1 MNWHYKEWNMHN
13 PFRFKLLSCTV
24 ALTSLV
30 FPDPGSSLR
39 TRSNQIPVWKE
50 AREPAAKG
58 TRARIPKDILAELT
72 ADASQDSTDPCS
84 KDESSKMDAYRVV
97 LNSRRPV
104 VAIAVW
110 GRSSCYCGATG
121 NCQFWVF
128 VNDRGK
134 HRLVLDTGLVR
145 DFGFLKAKTNG
156 YRDLV
161 VWSHDSAFRSPARLF
176 QFDGNQ
182 YREACGWEEEYVGHE
197 LPEGGWVWDP
207 GPKINSNTCA
217 TTAKPT

>member
-1 MNWHYKEWNMHN
+1 MLNV
-13 PFRFKLLSCTV
+13 FRFKYLSCTV
-24 ALTSLV
+24 TLASFVFLALAVSQ
-30 FPDPGSSLR
+30 S
-39 TRSNQIPVWKE
+39 TRSDQLSMWKE

-58 TRARIPKDILAELT
+58 TRAGIPKDILADLT

-128 VNDRGK
+128 VADHGK
-134 HRLVLDTGLVR
+134 YRLILDTGLVR

-182 YREACGWEEEYVGHE
+182 YREDCGWEEEYVGHE
-197 LPEGGWVWDP
+197 LPGGGWVWDP
-207 GPKINSNTCA
+207 GPKINSNTCRPQP
-217 TTAKPT
+217 KRLKSY

>member
-1 MNWHYKEWNMHN
+1 MPNM
-13 PFRFKLLSCTV
+13 FRFKFLCCTV
-24 ALTSLV
+24 TLAFLA
-30 FPDPGSSLR
+30 FPAIAAPQSA
-39 TRSNQIPVWKE
+39 RSDQLPVWKE
-50 AREPAAKG
+50 ARGPAAKG

-72 ADASQDSTDPCS
+72 ADASQDSADPCS
-84 KDESSKMDAYRVV
+84 KEESSKMDAYRAV
-97 LNSRRPV
+97 LNSHKPV

-121 NCQFWVF
+121 NCQFWLF
-128 VNDRGK
+128 VADHGK

-145 DFGFLKAKTNG
+145 DFGFLKARTKG

-161 VWSHDSAFRSPARLF
+161 LWSHDFAFRSPARLF

-197 LPEGGWVWDP
+197 LPGGGWVWDP

-217 TTAKPT
+217 ATAKPT

>member
-1 MNWHYKEWNMHN
+1 MLNV
-13 PFRFKLLSCTV
+13 FRFKYLSCTV
-24 ALTSLV
+24 TLASLV
-30 FPDPGSSLR
+30 FLALAVPQS
-39 TRSNQIPVWKE
+39 TRSDQLPMWKE

-58 TRARIPKDILAELT
+58 TRAGIPKDILADLI
-72 ADASQDSTDPCS
+72 ANASQDSTDPCS

-128 VNDRGK
+128 VVDHGK
-134 HRLVLDTGLVR
+134 HQLVLDTGMVR
-145 DFGFLKAKTNG
+145 DFGFLKADAKG

-161 VWSHDSAFRSPARLF
+161 LWSHDSAFRSPARLF
-176 QFDGNQ
+176 QFDGKQ
-182 YREACGWEEEYVGHE
+182 YREACGWEEEHVGHE
-197 LPEGGWVWDP
+197 LPGGGWVRDP

-217 TTAKPT
+217 ATAKPN